1 MKDKLTGALI
11 GLARATFGSEYMIT
25 ENTNRAML
33 DGLLAA
39 ENSDESTLSALID
52 RVENA
57 KRALIPLCYECAM
70 PCGKNNAYDMSN
82 FHNGGQDIRSA
93 KADILRAVRTLAG
106 RTNPE
111 DSEQCRL
118 ICKGL
123 FAVGE
128 DEWDAELLQTVAK
141 EVTGA

>member
-11 GLARATFGSEYMIT
+11 GLSRATFGNEYMIT
-25 ENTNRAML
+25 ENTNRALL

-39 ENSDESTLSALID
+39 ENSDDATLSALID
-52 RVENA
+52 RVEDA

-70 PCGKNNAYDMSN
+70 PCGKNNAYDM
-82 FHNGGQDIRSA
+82 NGFYSGEQDVRSA
-93 KADILRAVRTLAG
+93 KADILRAVRALAE
-106 RTNPE
+106 RTTAE
-111 DSEQCRL
+111 DGERCRL

-128 DEWDAELLQTVAK
+128 DEWDGELLLAVVR
-141 EVTGA
+141 EVTEA